1 MAVIGN
7 DWKRLET
14 VGYYVHGCTV
24 HAGCMHAR
32 GVYMYGHIIIKCYN
46 LQTRF
51 ELCMHV
57 FSVVTR
63 KQERVELF
71 SVPLV
76 GSNSINPRGKEFTPG
91 VNRIGT

>member
-1 MAVIGN
+1 MG
-7 DWKRLET
+7 
-14 VGYYVHGCTV
+14 
-24 HAGCMHAR
+24 M
-32 GVYMYGHIIIKCYN
+32 HIIIKCYN

>member
-1 MAVIGN
+1 
-7 DWKRLET
+7 
-14 VGYYVHGCTV
+14 
-24 HAGCMHAR
+24 MHAR
-32 GVYMYGHIIIKCYN
+32 GVYMYGHIIIKGFRVLGFKCYN